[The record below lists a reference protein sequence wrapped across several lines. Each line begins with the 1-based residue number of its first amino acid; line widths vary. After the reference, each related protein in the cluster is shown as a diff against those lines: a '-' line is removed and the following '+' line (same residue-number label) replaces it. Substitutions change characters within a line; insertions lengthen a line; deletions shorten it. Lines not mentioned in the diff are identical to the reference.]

1 MREKMSL
8 FQMEDDVQAKLGEYE
23 KLVDSFYNVAMQ
35 RSQIKRAISEREKR
49 RDDARAR
56 VIRLAAMGAVAVGSL
71 IFYGV
76 FFGW

>member
-8 FQMEDDVQAKLGEYE
+8 FQMEDDVQTKLGEYE

-56 VIRLAAMGAVAVGSL
+56 TIRLAAMGAVAVGSL
-71 IFYGV
+71 IFYSV